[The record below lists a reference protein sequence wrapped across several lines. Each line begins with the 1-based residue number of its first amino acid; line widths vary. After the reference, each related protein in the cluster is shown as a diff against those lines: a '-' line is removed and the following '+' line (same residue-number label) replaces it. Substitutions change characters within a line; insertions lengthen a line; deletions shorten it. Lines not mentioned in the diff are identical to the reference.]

1 MRFWDSSALV
11 PLFVSQETSGRMSEL
26 YGDDPDVLVWALSDV
41 ELRSAFSRLAREA
54 ALSPAQVQNLARRC
68 EAFWETVHVVSLT
81 DPVKARAKRLLNV
94 HPLRAADA
102 LQLGAALAVAG
113 DDPLGIEFVCLDQR
127 LVDAAHREGFA
138 VLA

>member
-1 MRFWDSSALV
+1 
-11 PLFVSQETSGRMSEL
+11 MSEL

-127 LVDAAHREGFA
+127 LADAAHREGFA